1 MLKFRHNFSSM
12 QTNGFIQFLNV
23 EVLKNQISVLK
34 DITFNIPK
42 GDFVYII
49 DPIGQSKTSL
59 IQTIYGQLS
68 IHNGHATIA
77 DIPIHNIDQQAIP
90 YLRRQLGLISLA
102 FPLNKQLS
110 VKKNLQLVLSATNWT
125 DLNAQENRIDYIL
138 DYLEISELK
147 TKSIRELT
155 AVQYL
160 LVLVARALLNNP
172 SVLLLDN
179 PLQQIDSTTGAYLL
193 NKLYGYAQNN
203 STTVLWATMN
213 QDITNWQ
220 NADKVLAC
228 HGDNIIE
235 ID

>member
-34 DITFNIPK
+34 DITFSIPK

-49 DPIGQSKTSL
+49 DPIGSLKTDL
-59 IQTIYGQLS
+59 IQTIYGQLP
-68 IHNGHATIA
+68 IHKGYATVA
-77 DIPIHNIDQQAIP
+77 EIPIHNIDQQAIP
-90 YLRRQLGLISLA
+90 YLRRQLGLVSLD

-110 VKKNLQLVLSATNWT
+110 VEKNLQLVLSATNWT
-125 DLNAQENRIDYIL
+125 DLNAQNDRIVSL
-138 DYLEISELK
+138 LEYLEISNLK
-147 TKSIRELT
+147 TKAIRALT
-155 AVQYL
+155 PVQHL

-172 SVLLLDN
+172 SLLLLDS
-179 PLQQIDSTTGAYLL
+179 PLQRIDVTSGNYLL
-193 NKLYGYAQNN
+193 NKIYEYAQSH

-220 NADKVLAC
+220 SADKTLVC
-228 HGDNIIE
+228 HGNQIIE
-235 ID
+235 MD